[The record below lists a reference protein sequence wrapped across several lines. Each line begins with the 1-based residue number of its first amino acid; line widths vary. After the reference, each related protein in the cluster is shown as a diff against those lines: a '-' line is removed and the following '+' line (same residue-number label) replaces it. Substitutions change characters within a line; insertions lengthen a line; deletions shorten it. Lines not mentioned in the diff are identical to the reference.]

1 VKADLADRFG
11 QWLAGP
17 QGQALIGEFKLMGQP
32 LFFPGRAVKARWI
45 SSFRVCS
52 GLCAAAGG
60 DPETYS
66 AVFATV
72 KVSSMAMAA
81 SLLIGIPTGLCPGP
95 FHLSRQKPGAAGG
108 GHPAGPA
115 HGLHRADRLRL
126 FVPAGPLGHMGLL
139 FTLPGM
145 AIGQTILALPV
156 VIALS
161 ATAVES
167 MDADLRTNLLSLGA
181 NRRQLLLSS
190 LWEARH
196 GILAAAVTAYG
207 RVMTEVG
214 ISMMVGGNIKWHT
227 RTITTAIA
235 LETSKGMFA
244 MGIALRPGSA
254 AHRLQRQCRGVVSAQ
269 EVKISH
275 ERGQTFTNWRTSPT
289 HTPAAPF

>member
-1 VKADLADRFG
+1 MDFILQGFFEAIRLLLA
-11 QWLAGP
+11 
-17 QGQALIGEFKLMGQP
+17 
-32 LFFPGRAVKARWI
+32 
-45 SSFRVCS
+45 
-52 GLCAAAGG
+52 G

-81 SLLIGIPTGLCPGP
+81 SLVMGIPLGFALGHFTFPGKRQVRLVVDTLLSLPTVFIGLIVYA
-95 FHLSRQKPGAAGG
+95 FLSRQ
-108 GHPAGPA
+108 
-115 HGLHRADRLRL
+115 
-126 FVPAGPLGHMGLL
+126 GPLGHMGLL
-139 FTLPGM
+139 FTLPGV

-181 NRRQLLLSS
+181 NRHQLLLSS

-244 MGIALRPGSA
+244 MGIALGLVLLLIA
-254 AHRLQRQCRGVVSAQ
+254 FGANIAVSFLRR
-269 EVKISH
+269 K
-275 ERGQTFTNWRTSPT
+275 
-289 HTPAAPF
+289 